1 MIAMLAM
8 FVIRVMR
15 PVVLMVLFRTHQSFD
30 TDAIRI
36 IPQPGSHREPVQQ
49 LVDNPGSVMA
59 DTVTPPLIGTSVGY
73 GVDSSI
79 SPCEDFFAYAN
90 GGWRA
95 KTVLG
100 APPPGRAR
108 VVSMFDDTNRRTQKR
123 LRAIIDSAHTVA
135 STTTDPVLKAIG
147 TFFESCVAAD
157 SVPPLSVGIP
167 PRASASSNRS
177 RDQKGTEE
185 QKVEFCY
192 RKTLG
197 SLGVAVGQVFARDL
211 LAFHAL
217 ERMEAI
223 LTEIHLATIERLKAN
238 QWMSPDERT
247 VAVERLNRLK
257 LRIGMPNE
265 LVDFSS
271 LELSDDFTKNEA
283 ALITFSNR
291 RWLSSIGEDARER
304 WRASLTNTNASYSAM
319 DHAIEVPAAMF
330 MPPFFVATADDA
342 LNFAGI
348 GMVIAHEI
356 FHSLTSQL
364 RSTANPKMHDNIQR
378 FKDANSQLGTLDGW
392 DTDGKRTYTED
403 IADLGGI
410 LVAYDAWQSM
420 LRKKNIKPPT
430 IDGYTPDQRFFL
442 AVAQVWRG
450 KWTGVGFGG
459 VHAAPFARTYTMI
472 RNAPQFAAAF
482 GCKEG
487 DPMVV
492 PRDQR
497 PVIW

>member
-1 MIAMLAM
+1 MIAMSQMLSM
-8 FVIRVMR
+8 VL
-15 PVVLMVLFRTHQSFD
+15 VVLFGANPTDTEATRILKPPVLLLELLRSPRL
-30 TDAIRI
+30 A
-36 IPQPGSHREPVQQ
+36 V
-49 LVDNPGSVMA
+49 A
-59 DTVTPPLIGTSVGY
+59 DSMTPPLLGSSLGY
-73 GVDSSI
+73 GVDSSV

-100 APPPGRAR
+100 SPPPGRMIAVR
-108 VVSMFDDTNRRTQKR
+108 MLDDTKRRTQQR

-135 STTTDPVLKAIG
+135 STTTDPILKVIG
-147 TFFESCVAAD
+147 TFFGSCLTVASVQATAGPDAIAPRSGITAD
-157 SVPPLSVGIP
+157 EKSKDGK
-167 PRASASSNRS
+167 
-177 RDQKGTEE
+177 RDGQG
-185 QKVEFCY
+185 VELCY

-197 SLGVAVGQVFARDL
+197 SLGVAVGQAFARDL
-211 LAFHAL
+211 LASHAL
-217 ERMEAI
+217 KRMEAL
-223 LTEIHLATIERLKAN
+223 LTEIHLVTIERMKVN
-238 QWMSPDERT
+238 PWMSPDERT
-247 VAVERLNRLK
+247 VAVERLHRLK
-257 LRIGMPNE
+257 LRIGMPSE

-271 LELSDDFTKNEA
+271 LQLSDDFAKNEA
-283 ALITFSNR
+283 SLVAFANR
-291 RWLSSIGEDARER
+291 QWLSSIGGDPRER
-304 WRASLTNTNASYSAM
+304 WRASLVNTNASYSAM
-319 DHAIEVPAAMF
+319 DHAVEVPAAMF
-330 MPPFFVATADDA
+330 MPPFFVAAADDA
-342 LNFAGI
+342 VNFAGI
-348 GMVIAHEI
+348 GVVIAHEI
-356 FHSLTSQL
+356 FHSLTSLL

-410 LVAYDAWQSM
+410 LVAYDAWQAM
-420 LRKKNIKPPT
+420 LRKKNVKPST

-450 KWTGVGFGG
+450 KWTGTGFGS
-459 VHAAPFARTYTMI
+459 VHAAPFARTHNMI

>member
-1 MIAMLAM
+1 MIAINPMLSLV
-8 FVIRVMR
+8 F
-15 PVVLMVLFRTHQSFD
+15 VVLFGANYSLD
-30 TDAIRI
+30 TYSSTSIV
-36 IPQPGSHREPVQQ
+36 PPPMSPRESAQKSVQC
-49 LVDNPGSVMA
+49 PGSVVE
-59 DTVTPPLIGTSVGY
+59 DTVTPPLIGSSVGY
-73 GVDSSI
+73 GVDSSV

-100 APPPGRAR
+100 LPTPGRAR

-123 LRAIIDSAHTVA
+123 LRTIIDSAHTVA
-135 STTTDPVLKAIG
+135 STTTDHVLKVIG

-157 SVPPLSVGIP
+157 SVPPPGVGVP
-167 PRASASSNRS
+167 PRASASPNRS
-177 RDQKGTEE
+177 RDQKSTDE
-185 QKVEFCY
+185 QKVELCY

-197 SLGVAVGQVFARDL
+197 SLGVAVGQAFARDL
-211 LAFHAL
+211 LVFHAL
-217 ERMEAI
+217 ERMEAL
-223 LTEIHLATIERLKAN
+223 LTEIHLATIERMKVN
-238 QWMSPDERT
+238 PWMSRDERT
-247 VAVERLNRLK
+247 AAAERLNRLK
-257 LRIGMPNE
+257 LRIGMPQE
-265 LVDFSS
+265 LIDFSS
-271 LELSDDFTKNEA
+271 LELSNDFTKNEA
-283 ALITFSNR
+283 AVVAFSNR
-291 RWLSSIGEDARER
+291 QWLSSIGEDARER
-304 WRASLTNTNASYSAM
+304 WRASLVNTNASYSAA

-342 LNFAGI
+342 VNFAGI
-348 GMVIAHEI
+348 GVVIAHEI

-364 RSTANPKMHDNIQR
+364 RSTANPKMHDNIQL
-378 FKDANSQLGTLDGW
+378 FKAVNSQLGTLDGW
-392 DTDGKRTYTED
+392 GTDGTRTYTED

-410 LVAYDAWQSM
+410 LVAYDAWQAM
-420 LRKKNIKPPT
+420 LRKKNTKPPT

-450 KWTGVGFGG
+450 KWTGIGFSG
-459 VHAAPFARTYTMI
+459 VHAAPFARTHNMI

-482 GCKEG
+482 ECKEG